1 MAPRG
6 RRSSRTARL
15 LVLVGIVAVL
25 GGTFLAGVYAGRIW
39 SAHAAVV
46 AAHVPDT
53 EPARR
58 GPGRG
63 GRLPEVPAPQLTFYR
78 ELTAPLTAPPPPP
91 RPLKTAPPP
100 LATAAPDAQRPGEQ
114 ADVLATPAGVAR
126 DGATTISN
134 RPLTSRA
141 EHAAPAT
148 TNPTT
153 TTPATGPG
161 RFTVQVGSYRVRPP
175 AEALRES
182 LASGGHDARVVA
194 ADANGPVYR
203 VQIGE
208 FPTREAAR
216 ALATRLAGER
226 PVTPFVTTR

>member
-1 MAPRG
+1 MAARG
-6 RRSSRTARL
+6 RRSSGAARL

-39 SAHAAVV
+39 SARAAVV

-114 ADVLATPAGVAR
+114 ADVLATPAGVGR
-126 DGATTISN
+126 DGAMRISN
-134 RPLTSRA
+134 RPPAERT

-148 TNPTT
+148 TN
-153 TTPATGPG
+153 PG

-175 AEALRES
+175 AEALRQS
-182 LASGGHDARVVA
+182 LASAGHDARVVA

-208 FPTREAAR
+208 FPSREAAR

-226 PVTPFVTTR
+226 PVTPFVTPR

>member
-1 MAPRG
+1 MAARG
-6 RRSSRTARL
+6 RRSSGAARL

-25 GGTFLAGVYAGRIW
+25 GATFLAGVYAGRIW
-39 SAHAAVV
+39 SARAAVV
-46 AAHVPDT
+46 VAHVPDT

-63 GRLPEVPAPQLTFYR
+63 GRLPEVPTPQLTFYR

-100 LATAAPDAQRPGEQ
+100 LVTALAATPVPHPGEQ
-114 ADVLATPAGVAR
+114 ADVSAT
-126 DGATTISN
+126 
-134 RPLTSRA
+134 
-141 EHAAPAT
+141 
-148 TNPTT
+148 
-153 TTPATGPG
+153 PG

-182 LASGGHDARVVA
+182 LASAGHDARVVA